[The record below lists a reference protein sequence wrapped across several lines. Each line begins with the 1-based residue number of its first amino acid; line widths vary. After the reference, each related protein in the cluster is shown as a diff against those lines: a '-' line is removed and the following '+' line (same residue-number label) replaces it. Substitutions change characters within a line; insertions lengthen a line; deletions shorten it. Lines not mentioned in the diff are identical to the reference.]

1 MNSVNDM
8 ALRAYCPEAP
18 CVANKYLLFK
28 ETLPS
33 LNIDIDSVV
42 DDIGLFFAVITYRS
56 IETFLSDVNMS
67 MKKVENMYTEAVWE
81 YLESTEE
88 NIKTSATNWVRFV
101 QIIKMITEYINDSDH
116 ITTNVMFS
124 KTISDIR
131 YQLKIDLLLLSKQ
144 KHTLV
149 TFTPHLPMYPGM
161 SIMSNINAA
170 LSLEYLQEA
179 ELFPDEVIEICYSV
193 EHINKIIFDKKI
205 NTKEYR
211 VKQVSNFNERMVN
224 KDINILQC
232 RVCPA
237 RKRCFPMLKQ

>member
-1 MNSVNDM
+1 MYTPNDI
-8 ALRAYCPEAP
+8 ALRAYCPEAL
-18 CVANKYLLFK
+18 NIDDKYLLFK
-28 ETLPS
+28 DMLPS
-33 LNIDIDSVV
+33 LNIEISNIVN
-42 DDIGLFFAVITYRS
+42 DIGLFFAVITYRS

-67 MKKVENMYTEAVWE
+67 MKKIENMYAEAVWE

-88 NIKTSATNWVRFV
+88 NIKTSAINWVRFI
-101 QIIKMITEYINDSDH
+101 QIIKMITGYINDSEH

-161 SIMSNINAA
+161 SIMSNIDTA
-170 LSLEYLQEA
+170 LSLEYLHEA

-193 EHINKIIFDKKI
+193 EHVNKIIFDKKI
-205 NTKEYR
+205 NTKQYK
-211 VKQVSNFNERMVN
+211 VKQVNNFNKQMVN

-237 RKRCFPMLKQ
+237 RRRCFPVLKQ